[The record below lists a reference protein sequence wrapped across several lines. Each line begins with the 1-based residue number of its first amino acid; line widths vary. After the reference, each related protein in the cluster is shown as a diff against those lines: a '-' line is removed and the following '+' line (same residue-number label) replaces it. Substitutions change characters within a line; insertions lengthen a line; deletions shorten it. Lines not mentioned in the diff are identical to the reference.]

1 MKSYQARSLPLSTFR
16 LRLITANF
24 GLDNSSYRAQPH
36 SIIVNKWHCAIM
48 HLTLLF
54 YSVCKILSVPTHLTP
69 DIHYEAENASTQWV
83 NCIFQSVS
91 RYNNADV
98 YGQKLKVFPSNNWHS
113 VSPQISLQ
121 SAEIPPLMGNNA
133 HIPTPNTPSRRV
145 QVGFM
150 RVLRMRGEGVSTS
163 HFPVI
168 F

>member
-1 MKSYQARSLPLSTFR
+1 
-16 LRLITANF
+16 
-24 GLDNSSYRAQPH
+24 
-36 SIIVNKWHCAIM
+36 M

-69 DIHYEAENASTQWV
+69 DIIHYEAENASTQWV